1 MADPLSLA
9 TGIVSVIALTTAA
22 SKALHRLIVSMRQAP
37 EALLSLSN
45 ELADLAVVILEVKHV
60 IDSGKDLPPRSRE
73 RLAMLLLRSKPK
85 VDEIERLATDLTR
98 AGSKNIL
105 NFSRMSFIEGKAKA
119 ASIQKDLRV
128 FRLNIAA
135 VLAANN
141 T

>member
-37 EALLSLSN
+37 QALLSLSN
-45 ELADLAVVILEVKHV
+45 ELADLAVVILEVKNV
-60 IDSGKDLPPRSRE
+60 VDSGKDLPPRSRE
-73 RLAMLLLRSKPK
+73 RLAILLMRAKPK
-85 VDEIERLATDLTR
+85 VDEIEKLATDLTR
-98 AGSKNIL
+98 AGSKSRL
-105 NFSRMSFIEGKAKA
+105 NFSRMTWMDGKAKA
-119 ASIQKDLRV
+119 AGIQKELRV

-135 VLAANN
+135 ILAANN